1 MTNLI
6 VKDNVL
12 VQASH
17 RLGETE
23 QRLILLA
30 IVQARKNSQTIDELT
45 GKELAIHADDY
56 INSFGGTRQNA
67 YINLRKAVMGLFDA
81 KWGYKHHNKNGN
93 LVVAHERFTQ
103 SAKYIESEATV
114 KFMFANAIIPFLME
128 LQKKFTQY
136 DIKQVANLSSAYALR
151 LYEYFLSFLHKNAN
165 TAYCEVSLDDLRFTL
180 GLLQNEYKTMS
191 NFKAYVLDFSI
202 KQINENTDISVTY
215 TQKKQGRKI
224 VGFEFDLKRKKP
236 KSESTIKDADIDALF
251 VGLTSPEIDA
261 IKEAVQKTI
270 EKNDVT
276 DPKHIQNL
284 YKKAIKDGWGLDNA
298 NLSSDDGLFGDEN
311 DKKRKKVQQ
320 KHELKLKQ
328 QQEEHD
334 RLVALYEQGDDA
346 FKSLVADK
354 MRQQLKD
361 TNKSGMIVH
370 LDNKIK
376 SGQSYHTDNHLKSD
390 FMSVMLEL
398 KSM

>member
-17 RLGETE
+17 RLGEAE

-30 IVQARKNSQTIDELT
+30 ILQARKNSQTIDELT

-56 INSFGGTRQNA
+56 IDNFGGSRQNA
-67 YINLRKAVMGLFDA
+67 YKVLKQAVMGLFDA
-81 KWGYKHHNKNGN
+81 KWGYKYHNAKGS

-103 SAKYIESEATV
+103 SAKYVESEAV
-114 KFMFANAIIPFLME
+114 VQFMFANAIIPFLVE
-128 LQKKFTQY
+128 LQNKFTQY

-151 LYEYFLSFLHKNAN
+151 LYEYFLSYLHKHSNH
-165 TAYCEVSLDDLRFTL
+165 AYFEVSLEDLRFTL
-180 GLLQNEYKTMS
+180 GLLHDEYPLMS
-191 NFKAYVLDFSI
+191 DFKKRVLDLSI
-202 KQINENTDISVTY
+202 KQINKNTDISVTY

-224 VGFEFDLKRKKP
+224 VGFKFELQRKTP
-236 KSESTIKDADIDALF
+236 KSTSTIKDADIDALF

-270 EKNDVT
+270 ENKGIT
-276 DPKHIQNL
+276 DPKHIYNL
-284 YKKAIKDGWGLDNA
+284 YKKAVKEGWGLDKDCPLPPPATPQNPPQSITGA
-298 NLSSDDGLFGDEN
+298 NTTL
-311 DKKRKKVQQ
+311 
-320 KHELKLKQ
+320 Q
-328 QQEEHD
+328 QQQAEYD

-346 FKSLVADK
+346 FKSVVADK

-361 TNKSGMIVH
+361 TNQVGMIVH
-370 LDNKIK
+370 LNNII
-376 SGQSYHTDNHLKSD
+376 SLGQPYHADRHLKAD
-390 FMSVMLEL
+390 FIFVMKKLEHEYV
-398 KSM
+398 

>member
-6 VKDNVL
+6 VKDNIL
-12 VQASH
+12 IQASH
-17 RLGETE
+17 RLGEAE

-30 IVQARKNSQTIDELT
+30 ILQARQNSQTIEELT
-45 GKELAIHADDY
+45 GKELSIHADDY
-56 INSFGGTRQNA
+56 IDSFGGTRQNA

-215 TQKKQGRKI
+215 TQNKKGRTI
-224 VGFEFDLKRKKP
+224 VGFKFDLKRKKQ
-236 KSESTIKDADIDALF
+236 KSLSKNTDADIDALF

-270 EKNDVT
+270 ENKGIT
-276 DPKHIQNL
+276 DPKHIYNL
-284 YKKAIKDGWGLDNA
+284 YKKAVKEGWGLDKDCPPPA
-298 NLSSDDGLFGDEN
+298 PAPAPKDDGE
-311 DKKRKKVQQ
+311 KRQ
-320 KHELKLKQ
+320 KALQ
-328 QQEEHD
+328 QQAEFDGLVVLYENGTADFKSAVDAQVRD
-334 RLVALYEQGDDA
+334 RLAKTRQVFLSYFDSQLLHNQPYYNSRHLRDDFIFVMKQMEQ
-346 FKSLVADK
+346 
-354 MRQQLKD
+354 
-361 TNKSGMIVH
+361 
-370 LDNKIK
+370 
-376 SGQSYHTDNHLKSD
+376 
-390 FMSVMLEL
+390 
-398 KSM
+398 